1 MPLLS
6 VIIPVYNEVNTIK
19 KVIEKVDSVNIDKE
33 IIIVDDASTDG
44 TTAILNGIKGDNIKV
59 IYHTDNRGKGAA
71 FLAGLASATGEFVIP
86 QDADLENDP
95 QDFAALVDYAVKGD
109 LPVVFGSR
117 FLKTWRVT
125 SWWHYLINKFLTSFA
140 NILFGASLTDMETC
154 YKLVK
159 LDLIRGLNLQSRG
172 FDIDP
177 EIAGKILKKGYKIAE
192 VPISYNGRF
201 YHEGKKIGWQDGIS
215 AIFCLI
221 KLRLAKD

>member
-6 VIIPVYNEVNTIK
+6 VVIPVYNEVNTIK

-33 IIIVDDASTDG
+33 VIIVDDASTDG
-44 TTAILNGIKGDNIKV
+44 TTALLNGIKGGDIKV
-59 IYHTDNRGKGAA
+59 IYHSDNRGKGAA
-71 FLAGLASATGEFVIP
+71 FLAGLENATGKFVIP

-95 QDFAALVDYAVKGD
+95 QDLVALVDYAVKND

-125 SWWHYLINKFLTSFA
+125 SLWHYLVNRFLTGVT
-140 NILFGASLTDMETC
+140 NVLFDASLTDMNTC
-154 YKLVK
+154 YKLVRS
-159 LDLIRGLNLQSRG
+159 DLMKGLNLKAQK

-177 EIAGKILKKGYKIAE
+177 EITAKLLKKGYKIAE
-192 VPISYNGRF
+192 IPISYNGRF

-215 AIFCLI
+215 SIFRLI
-221 KLRLAKD
+221 KLRLTKD

>member
-44 TTAILNGIKGDNIKV
+44 TTALLNGIKGDNIKV
-59 IYHTDNRGKGAA
+59 IYHTDNKGKGAA
-71 FLAGLASATGEFVIP
+71 FLAGLAIASGEYVIP

-95 QDFAALVDYAVKGD
+95 QDFAALVDCAVKGD
-109 LPVVFGSR
+109 LPAVFGSR
-117 FLKTWRVT
+117 FMKTWRAT

-140 NILFGASLTDMETC
+140 NVLFRASLTDMETC

-159 LDLIRGLNLQSRG
+159 LDLIKGLDLRSRG

-177 EIAGKILKKGYKIAE
+177 EIAGKILKRGYKIAE

-215 AIFCLI
+215 AILCLI
-221 KLRLAKD
+221 KLRLTKE